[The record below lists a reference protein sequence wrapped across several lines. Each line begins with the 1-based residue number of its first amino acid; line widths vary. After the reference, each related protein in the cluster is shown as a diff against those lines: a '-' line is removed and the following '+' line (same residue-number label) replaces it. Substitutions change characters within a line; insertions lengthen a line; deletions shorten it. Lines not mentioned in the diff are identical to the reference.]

1 MAILSPCFLFDC
13 PPAKPDILNGECQ
26 ICLVIDSET
35 NMEAEVFLIFRLAEK
50 VGISILVQ
58 MGLS

>member
-1 MAILSPCFLFDC
+1 MFPHRL
-13 PPAKPDILNGECQ
+13 G
-26 ICLVIDSET
+26 IDSD
-35 NMEAEVFLIFRLAEK
+35 FDFRLAEK